1 MAQQVLLPSRLIVI
15 LAVLFFGCHREQSD
29 GKRTISSVLL
39 NKNGADLTMDNG
51 LVFSGGK
58 PFTGRLYI
66 LFQGTKDTAEI
77 SSYLDGREHGK
88 WEKFFQGHK
97 RKELRYFKNGQKT
110 GLYQAW
116 WENGK
121 RQLEYSFSEDEY
133 EGTCREW
140 NEKGELSRIMNYRKG
155 YEEGPQKWWY
165 DGGKM
170 KANYIIKD
178 GRRYGLLG
186 TKNCIN
192 VSDSI
197 FKN

>member
-1 MAQQVLLPSRLIVI
+1 MARQAQLRNRILVI
-15 LAVLFFGCHREQSD
+15 LTVLILGCHSEQSD
-29 GKRTISSVLL
+29 EIKMAPNIILD
-39 NKNGADLTMDNG
+39 KYKADLTMDNG
-51 LVFSGGK
+51 LVLSGGK
-58 PFTGRLYI
+58 AFTGKLYT
-66 LFQGTKDTAEI
+66 LFQGTTDTAEI
-77 SSYLDGREHGK
+77 SAYLNGREHGK
-88 WEKFFQGHK
+88 WEKFYPNNS
-97 RKELRYFKNGQKT
+97 RKEVRYFTNGQKT

-116 WENGK
+116 WRNGK
-121 RQLEYSFSEDEY
+121 RQLEYSFVADEY

-140 NEKGELSRIMNYRKG
+140 NEKGQLSRIMNYRKG